1 MKKSPS
7 KEPQKLGLPPEVIR
21 EVKKLLRKNPN
32 EARYAYASPETMEEW
47 KKLSSAERKR
57 ILRTDLSRRPAR
69 AKPKGK

>member
-21 EVKKLLRKNPN
+21 EVKKLLRKDPK
-32 EARYAYASPETMEEW
+32 EVRYAYWSPEAMEEW

-57 ILRTDLSRRPAR
+57 IRTDLSRRPAR
-69 AKPKGK
+69 VKPKVK